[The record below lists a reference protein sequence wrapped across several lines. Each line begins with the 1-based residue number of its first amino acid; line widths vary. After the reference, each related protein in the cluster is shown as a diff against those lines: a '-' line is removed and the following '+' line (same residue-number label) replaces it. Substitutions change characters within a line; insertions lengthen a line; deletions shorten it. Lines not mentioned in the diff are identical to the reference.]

1 MTAVWANASVQ
12 LDIPPRAQW
21 ENSHGYCGEC
31 SIQQCALHFGAYVS
45 QYRVREIIDPTQ
57 QQQVLVPA
65 NSGPIFDAL
74 RLACEAWNSAQPI
87 PQYQNYLVWTKGHLQ
102 QNHPV
107 ILCVYI
113 QGLNDPDYDHIFPA
127 TGFTSVDTNL
137 YHTGDTLVFNDDFA
151 ATPFTRTFG
160 TFYDTRA
167 MSGNGATNVYCLPR
181 DTDYGCAV
189 TGIKNGS
196 DPVLPVSLK
205 VDRWDEPN
213 ISQGMSP
220 VRMNATI
227 QVSALTTGVS
237 YVLLRYNDYHRVPT
251 NHYLSSAYDSST
263 TFTATNS
270 TQTLSDFF
278 MSDATV
284 IYRCVPA
291 LSISLQLAGADV
303 RIQFTTQINKLY
315 GVDYRN
321 NPATASWTSLTNNLT
336 GTGGMMTITDSG
348 AASLSNR
355 FYRSRLTAP

>member
-1 MTAVWANASVQ
+1 MITVWANASVQ

-21 ENSHGYCGEC
+21 ENGSGYCGEC
-31 SIQQCALHFGAYVS
+31 SVQQFALYYGTYIS

-57 QQQVLVPA
+57 QREILVPA
-65 NSGPIFDAL
+65 NSGPVFDAL
-74 RLACEAWNSAQPI
+74 RLTCEAWNSAQAA
-87 PQYQNYLVWTKGHLQ
+87 PQYQNYLVWVKAHLQ
-102 QNHPV
+102 QTHPV
-107 ILCVYI
+107 IVDVYV
-113 QGLNDPDYDHIFPA
+113 QGLNDPDYDHIIPA
-127 TGFTSVDTNL
+127 TGFISVDTNS
-137 YHTGDTLVFNDDFA
+137 YHSTDSLVFHDNYA
-151 ATPFTRTFG
+151 TTPFTRTFG
-160 TFYDTRA
+160 TLYDTRA
-167 MSGNGATNVYCLPR
+167 MSGNGATYSNCIPR
-181 DTDYGCAV
+181 DIDYGCAV

-213 ISQGMSP
+213 ISLGMAP

-251 NHYLSSAYDSST
+251 NNYLSSTYDSST

-291 LSISLQLAGADV
+291 LSMSLQLTGADV
-303 RIQFTTQINKLY
+303 RIQFATQTNKLY

-321 NPATASWTSLTNNLT
+321 NPATGLWTSLTNNLIGAG
-336 GTGGMMTITDSG
+336 GTMTITDSG

-355 FYRSRLTAP
+355 FYRSRLTSL